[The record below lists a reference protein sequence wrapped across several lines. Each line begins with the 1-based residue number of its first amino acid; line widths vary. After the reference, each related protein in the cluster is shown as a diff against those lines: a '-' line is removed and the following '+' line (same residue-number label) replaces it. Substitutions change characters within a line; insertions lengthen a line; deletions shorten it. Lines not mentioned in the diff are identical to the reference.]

1 MPTGPSKII
10 GNGWVLP
17 LREGQFGR
25 TSGVYPEFASCIYI
39 SSRHGMFKQTVTGWM
54 VIDSGSTNGTFVN
67 GMRITPGVETPISIG
82 DTLTIATIDF
92 KVQ

>member
-1 MPTGPSKII
+1 
-10 GNGWVLP
+10 
-17 LREGQFGR
+17 
-25 TSGVYPEFASCIYI
+25 
-39 SSRHGMFKQTVTGWM
+39 MFKHTAVGWM

-67 GMRITPGVETPISIG
+67 GMRITPGVETPIRIG